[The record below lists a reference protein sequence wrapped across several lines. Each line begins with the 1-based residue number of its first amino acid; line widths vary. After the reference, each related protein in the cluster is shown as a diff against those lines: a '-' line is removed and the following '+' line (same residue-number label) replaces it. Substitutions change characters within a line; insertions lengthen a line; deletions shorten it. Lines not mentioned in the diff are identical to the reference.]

1 MSCKFKGI
9 KVLPADC
16 YEVHFLVNGQD
27 QMIFHQGIEALM
39 MDVLDEDD
47 YDGPSEWEK
56 WCEDGT
62 LPETFG
68 HLDNSFDQGEVEYAE
83 RYFKENEDSYELD
96 FEPVLA

>member
-1 MSCKFKGI
+1 MSCKLTGI

-39 MDVLDEDD
+39 MDVLDENNL
-47 YDGPSEWEK
+47 DGPSEWEQ

-68 HLDNSFDQGEVEYAE
+68 HLDNDYGQGEVEYAE
-83 RYFKENEDSYELD
+83 RYFKANEDSYEIE